1 VKLRDY
7 QKEGV
12 KFLLNNKRALLG
24 DDMGLGKTIQTV
36 DALRRL
42 GSNKTLIICPS
53 AVAYSWASTLKKWGN
68 KRWSV
73 HIVSA
78 EVETIPDVSVVI
90 CSYHLLNSPMIYD
103 QLNVRWS
110 VVVADEV
117 HWFKNPDAKRSQKM
131 LKPKGIASKS
141 IYFWGLSGTIQPSNP
156 LDLYLLLSTLFRQS
170 LGKYYKYES
179 YIRRFCG
186 AYRTTLGWR
195 FGKAKNVEELG
206 ERIRP
211 FFLRRL
217 KEEVLTELPPKSLT
231 VRWLKESGE
240 LAKNDTWQE
249 MMAKVDTEK
258 VTLGLTI
265 DEMTEERKLS
275 ALDKVGAVGEYIE
288 TIDDK
293 VVVFCWHREI
303 VETLHNKYSN
313 SVKYYGGMTPKAKE
327 EAKQKFIKDPE
338 CKYFFANISSAGTG
352 LDGLQFAAYRCVF
365 VEIPWGFA
373 ELYQAIDRLHRMG
386 QGMPVMA
393 DVFALEAPIDRYM
406 IQCISNKHKTFLE
419 LTA

>member
-7 QKEGV
+7 QKTGV

-42 GSNKTLIICPS
+42 GSNKTLIVCPS
-53 AVAYSWASTLKKWGN
+53 AVAYSWRSTLEKWGN

-78 EVETIPDVSVVI
+78 EVETVPDANVVI

-103 QLNVRWS
+103 QLNKRWS
-110 VVVADEV
+110 VVICDEA
-117 HWFKNPDAKRSQKM
+117 HFLKNPQAQRAAKM

-156 LDLYLLLSTLFRQS
+156 LDMYLLLSTLFRKS
-170 LGKYYKYES
+170 LGSYYKYES

-195 FGKAKNVEELG
+195 FGKPKNVEQLG
-206 ERIRP
+206 EIIRP
-211 FFLRRL
+211 FHLRRL
-217 KEEVLTELPPKSLT
+217 KEEVLSELPPKSLT
-231 VRWLKESGE
+231 VRWVQASGE
-240 LAKNDTWQE
+240 LQKNQEWQE
-249 MMAKVDTEK
+249 MIAKVDEK
-258 VTLGLTI
+258 KISLGLTL

-288 TIDDK
+288 TINDK

-303 VETLHNKYSN
+303 VETLHDKFPN
-313 SVKYYGGMTPKAKE
+313 SVKYYGGITPKAKE
-327 EAKQKFIKDPE
+327 ISKQKFINDPD

-386 QGMPVMA
+386 QNMPVMA
-393 DVFALEAPIDRYM
+393 DVFALESPIDKYM
-406 IQCISNKHKTFLE
+406 IQCISKKHKTFLE
-419 LTA
+419 LTV